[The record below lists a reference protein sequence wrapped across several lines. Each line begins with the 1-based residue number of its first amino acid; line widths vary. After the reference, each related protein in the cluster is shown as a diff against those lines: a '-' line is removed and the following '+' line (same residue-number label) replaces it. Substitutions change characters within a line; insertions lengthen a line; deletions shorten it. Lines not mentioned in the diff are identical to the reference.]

1 MKIQMMKWIKDIFF
15 EFRSITGIGI
25 ENTLSYFEKINPEFK
40 RIKFKSG
47 TKVFD
52 WKVPKV
58 WEINQAYIEHESG
71 KKYCDIQSSNLHI
84 INYSSKVNKIMTKKE
99 LLKKLY
105 SIKSYPSAIPYITS
119 YYKKSWG
126 FCISENQKQKLPS
139 GKYRA
144 FIDSNFSNGYL
155 NLSHALL
162 KGKKKQEVFFSSYV
176 CHPSMA
182 NNELSGPAVINGLLK
197 YIKKFKNLKYTYRF
211 VMLPETIGS
220 ISYLSKY
227 HKEMTK
233 NVICGFNLSCLGD
246 NKAYSYINTPEENTL
261 ADYAI
266 ESALIGKKNVKRY
279 SFKYRG
285 SDERQ
290 YCSQNINL
298 PVVTYCRSKFGE
310 YKEYHTHKDNLSIIS
325 EKNLNQSLNVLI
337 EIINVFENYLFPK
350 TKIKCEPFYTKYN
363 LYDTLSFKQ
372 NISNMAFRDIIT
384 YSNGKNSLFYIS
396 KKIGFSL
403 NKTLSI
409 CMILKKKGL
418 IFF

>member
-1 MKIQMMKWIKDIFF
+1 MMKWIEDIFF
-15 EFRSITGIGI
+15 EFRSITGTGI

-40 RIKFKSG
+40 RIKYKSG

-52 WKVPKV
+52 WKIPKV
-58 WEINQAYIEHESG
+58 WKINKAYIEHESG
-71 KKYCDIQSSNLHI
+71 KKYCDIRSSNLHI
-84 INYSSKVNKIMTKKE
+84 INYSSKINKIMSKKE

-105 SIKSYPSAIPYITS
+105 SLKNYPSAIPYITS

-144 FIDSNFSNGYL
+144 FIDSSFSDGYL

-162 KGKKKQEVFFSSYV
+162 KGKQKQEVFFSSYV

-182 NNELSGPAVINGLLK
+182 NNELSGPAVINGLVK
-197 YIKKFKNLKYTYRF
+197 YIKKIKNLKYTYRF

-227 HKEMTK
+227 HKIMSK

-246 NKAYSYINTPEENTL
+246 NRAYSYINTPEENTL

-298 PVVTYCRSKFGE
+298 PVITYCRSKFGE
-310 YKEYHTHKDNLSIIS
+310 YREYHTNKDNLSIIS
-325 EKNLNQSLNVLI
+325 EKNLKQSLNVLI

-350 TKIKCEPFYTKYN
+350 TTIKCEPFYTKYN
-363 LYDTLSFKQ
+363 LYNTLSFKQ

-396 KKIGFSL
+396 KKIGLSL
-403 NKTLSI
+403 SKTMSI
-409 CMILKKKGL
+409 CMVLKKKGL

>member
-1 MKIQMMKWIKDIFF
+1 MKIQMMKWIEDIFF
-15 EFRSITGIGI
+15 EFRSITGTGI

-40 RIKFKSG
+40 RIKYKSG

-52 WKVPKV
+52 WKIPKV
-58 WEINQAYIEHESG
+58 WKINKAYIEHESG
-71 KKYCDIQSSNLHI
+71 KKYCDIRSSNLHI
-84 INYSSKVNKIMTKKE
+84 INYSSKINKIMSKKE

-105 SIKSYPSAIPYITS
+105 SLKNYPSAIPYITS

-144 FIDSNFSNGYL
+144 FIDSSFSNGYL

-162 KGKKKQEVFFSSYV
+162 KGKQKQEVFFSSYV

-182 NNELSGPAVINGLLK
+182 NNELSGPAVINGLVK
-197 YIKKFKNLKYTYRF
+197 YIKEIKNLKYTYRF

-227 HKEMTK
+227 HKIMSK

-246 NKAYSYINTPEENTL
+246 NRAYSYINTPEENTL

-298 PVVTYCRSKFGE
+298 PVITYCRSKFGE
-310 YKEYHTHKDNLSIIS
+310 YREYHTNKDNLSIIS
-325 EKNLNQSLNVLI
+325 EKNLKQSLNVLI

-350 TKIKCEPFYTKYN
+350 TTIKCEPFYTKYN

-396 KKIGFSL
+396 KKIGLSL
-403 NKTLSI
+403 SKTMSI
-409 CMILKKKGL
+409 CMVLKKKGL

>member
-1 MKIQMMKWIKDIFF
+1 
-15 EFRSITGIGI
+15 
-25 ENTLSYFEKINPEFK
+25 
-40 RIKFKSG
+40 
-47 TKVFD
+47 
-52 WKVPKV
+52 
-58 WEINQAYIEHESG
+58 
-71 KKYCDIQSSNLHI
+71 
-84 INYSSKVNKIMTKKE
+84 
-99 LLKKLY
+99 
-105 SIKSYPSAIPYITS
+105 
-119 YYKKSWG
+119 
-126 FCISENQKQKLPS
+126 
-139 GKYRA
+139 
-144 FIDSNFSNGYL
+144 
-155 NLSHALL
+155 
-162 KGKKKQEVFFSSYV
+162 
-176 CHPSMA
+176 MA
-182 NNELSGPAVINGLLK
+182 NNELSGPAVINGLMK
-197 YIKKFKNLKYTYRF
+197 YIKKIKNLKYTYRF

-227 HKEMTK
+227 HKIMSK

-246 NKAYSYINTPEENTL
+246 NRAYSYINTPEENTL

-298 PVVTYCRSKFGE
+298 PVITYCRSKFGE
-310 YKEYHTHKDNLSIIS
+310 YREYHTNKDNLSIIS
-325 EKNLNQSLNVLI
+325 EKNLKQSLNVLI

-350 TKIKCEPFYTKYN
+350 TTIKCEPFYTKYN

-396 KKIGFSL
+396 KKIGLSL
-403 NKTLSI
+403 SKTMSI
-409 CMILKKKGL
+409 CMVLKKKGL